1 MKLTDISDESE
12 YNIDDRRYYS
22 QSYAITVM
30 AYIMPKD
37 SFRVVELPSLV
48 LESFEGDKIKK
59 SKTIVFEGCDDDSYN
74 PYEYKDI
81 EIKTEIARD
90 SFNGKFTIDF
100 DAKIYNVGL
109 VNVRYFEMFVNDKQ
123 IDFTDYFTSMD
134 KTCYQEDK
142 VDIETIDENGNS
154 INYLKLNTNDVVK
167 FKNISRYK
175 TMENS
180 EIILY
185 GKDLTELNTENEI
198 C

>member
-1 MKLTDISDESE
+1 
-12 YNIDDRRYYS
+12 
-22 QSYAITVM
+22 M

-37 SFRVVELPSLV
+37 SFKVVELPSLV

-59 SKTIVFEGCDDDSYN
+59 SRTTVFEGCEDESYN

-90 SFNGKFTIDF
+90 SFIGKFTIDF

-109 VNVRYFEMFVNDKQ
+109 VNIRYFEMFVNDRQ

-134 KTCYQEDK
+134 RTCYQEDK
-142 VDIETIDENGNS
+142 INVKSIDENGNPV
-154 INYLKLNTNDVVK
+154 NYLKLNTNDVVR
-167 FKNISRYK
+167 FRNISRYK
-175 TMENS
+175 TMDNS

-185 GKDLTELNTENEI
+185 GKDLTTSNVENEM